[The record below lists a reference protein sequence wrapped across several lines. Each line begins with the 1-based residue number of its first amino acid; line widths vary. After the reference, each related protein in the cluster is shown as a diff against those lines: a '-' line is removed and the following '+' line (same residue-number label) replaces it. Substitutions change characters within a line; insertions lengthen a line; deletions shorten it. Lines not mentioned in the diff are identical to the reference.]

1 MAGGVSTTR
10 AKQTIALESCDDL
23 HMITGAQVINECLHF
38 AKLMIRCCGALAGPC
53 LAHSLICLECAR
65 QAWLTLWLRLWG
77 HNGRINPC
85 IVRDVLAEWFSADL
99 RVKAAAHMTWRPPL
113 YRTTTFRFRS
123 SWPAGCGA
131 GEGFVQ
137 LALNERAA
145 VWRVGSSCNKPLYE
159 TVEIG
164 VGDTP
169 SKTLKP
175 HYTDRQSVSYPH
187 PSFSTLKRCR
197 HHSPRWNLEWCLG

>member
-1 MAGGVSTTR
+1 MISCETDDQLLRCTR
-10 AKQTIALESCDDL
+10 RSLSGT
-23 HMITGAQVINECLHF
+23 
-38 AKLMIRCCGALAGPC
+38 
-53 LAHSLICLECAR
+53 LICLECAR

-123 SWPAGCGA
+123 SWPAGCRA